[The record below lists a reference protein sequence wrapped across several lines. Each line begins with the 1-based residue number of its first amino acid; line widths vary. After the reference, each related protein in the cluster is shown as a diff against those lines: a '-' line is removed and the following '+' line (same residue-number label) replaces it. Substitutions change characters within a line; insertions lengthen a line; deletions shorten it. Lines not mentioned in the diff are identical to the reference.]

1 VRKGELN
8 RAVRDEFLASM
19 RDEVA
24 ELCLANTVAQT
35 RMLSIE
41 SFRAADAVPEH
52 IALIEALEA
61 TGELSRRVDR
71 LPENGALSDRARF
84 GEGLTRP
91 ELAQLLAHAKNQLQA
106 DLLDDHLPVDPFL
119 GRELFRYFPPRLR
132 EAFATAI
139 STHQL
144 RPEIIATVL
153 ANGMINA
160 GGPAFA
166 NELQLA
172 TSAAPGAIALAY
184 LAARDVF
191 STPKLEAEIDALDGQ
206 VPGRTQLLLYR
217 ELQRTIRR
225 AALWF
230 LRNGRLEGG
239 VQSITERHAQGL
251 AEVKSLLP
259 GLLTPRLEAGLAA
272 RSRAL
277 EAEGVSP
284 VLASRFAEL
293 ASLAF
298 APDIMLVAE
307 RLSRPLPDVAASF
320 FGVLDLF
327 GLGTLADDG
336 HRIVLTDRFD
346 RLALDRALANLL
358 RAQRD
363 ICADV
368 LSFTPGPMP
377 GNLNAWRNSRL
388 ESVARASD
396 AVARLATGEIT
407 VSRLSVAA
415 GLLSDLARGA

>member
-1 VRKGELN
+1 
-8 RAVRDEFLASM
+8 
-19 RDEVA
+19 
-24 ELCLANTVAQT
+24 
-35 RMLSIE
+35 
-41 SFRAADAVPEH
+41 
-52 IALIEALEA
+52 
-61 TGELSRRVDR
+61 
-71 LPENGALSDRARF
+71 
-84 GEGLTRP
+84 
-91 ELAQLLAHAKNQLQA
+91 
-106 DLLDDHLPVDPFL
+106 
-119 GRELFRYFPPRLR
+119 
-132 EAFATAI
+132 
-139 STHQL
+139 
-144 RPEIIATVL
+144 
-153 ANGMINA
+153 
-160 GGPAFA
+160 
-166 NELQLA
+166 
-172 TSAAPGAIALAY
+172 
-184 LAARDVF
+184 
-191 STPKLEAEIDALDGQ
+191 
-206 VPGRTQLLLYR
+206 
-217 ELQRTIRR
+217 
-225 AALWF
+225 
-230 LRNGRLEGG
+230 LEGG